1 MNADMAVE
9 LARQALITTL
19 VVSAPI
25 LALAFVAGVVVSIV
39 QILTSM
45 QDPAFNTIPRLA
57 AFLAGILAL
66 LPWMT
71 ERLVAYT
78 VGLYSNLGRFAR

>member
-9 LARQALITTL
+9 LTRQALL
-19 VVSAPI
+19 MAFLVSAPI
-25 LALAFVAGVVVSIV
+25 LALAFVVGILVSII

-57 AFLAGILAL
+57 AFLAGL
-66 LPWMT
+66 LVLMPWMT
-71 ERLVAYT
+71 ERLVTYT
-78 VGLYSNLGRFAR
+78 IALFSNMARYAH

>member
-1 MNADMAVE
+1 MTAFV
-9 LARQALITTL
+9 I
-19 VVSAPI
+19 SAPI
-25 LALAFVAGVVVSIV
+25 LLLAFVSGVIVSVV

-57 AFLAGILAL
+57 AFIDAIVLL

-71 ERLVAYT
+71 ERLVIYT
-78 VGLYSNLGRFAR
+78 TALFSDLARFAH

>member
-1 MNADMAVE
+1 MTAFV
-9 LARQALITTL
+9 I
-19 VVSAPI
+19 SAPI
-25 LALAFVAGVVVSIV
+25 LLLAFVSGVIVSVV

-57 AFLAGILAL
+57 AFLAAIVLL

-71 ERLVAYT
+71 ERLVIYT
-78 VGLYSNLGRFAR
+78 TALFSDLARFAH

>member
-1 MNADMAVE
+1 MNADAVVE
-9 LARQALITTL
+9 IARQALVTTFW
-19 VVSAPI
+19 VSAPI
-25 LALAFVAGVVVSIV
+25 LLVGFVAGVIVSIV

-57 AFLAGILAL
+57 AFLAGILVL

-78 VGLYSNLGRFAR
+78 TALYSNLARFSR

>member
-1 MNADMAVE
+1 MNADVAVE
-9 LARQALITTL
+9 LARQALIMTFL
-19 VVSAPI
+19 ISAPI
-25 LALAFVAGVVVSIV
+25 LAIGFVAGVIVSIV

-57 AFLAGILAL
+57 AFLAGILVL

-71 ERLVAYT
+71 ERLVSYT
-78 VGLYSNLGRFAR
+78 ITLYGSMGRLAK

>member
-1 MNADMAVE
+1 MTADLAVDI
-9 LARQALITTL
+9 ARQALMTTF

-25 LALAFVAGVVVSIV
+25 LVLGFVAGVIVSIV

-57 AFLAGILAL
+57 AFLAGILLL

-78 VGLYSNLGRFAR
+78 IALYSNLGRYAH